1 MSVIKRLF
9 SKIPSI
15 KNKYPL
21 MVAATFLIYI
31 FAFVFL
37 IIFAVSAGPSIL
49 SQQTAVTSVPKIT
62 FLNYEKDFAIQEI
75 NNDNIHTSPLMVVN
89 DNYKCEIDGVNLTK
103 LLENSNSK
111 YKVADYDVQVNSS
124 IVENVNNMFGKF
136 HQLYGENDIMVNSGY
151 RSSEVQKRLYDEDVS
166 QREDGNKSSEYVAK
180 SGYSEHQT
188 GYSFDLSLLDSNGI
202 ITEYN
207 GEDKYKWINENCSEY
222 GFIVR
227 YPKDKTEYTG
237 YNYEPWHFRYV
248 GVPHAS
254 YIAQNS
260 LCLEEYVTLL
270 KSHTIQDPLFVTD
283 LSMTNWQ
290 IYFVPADGGNTTRV
304 PVPKDNEY
312 QVYGN
317 NIDGFIVSVK
327 L

>member
-1 MSVIKRLF
+1 MSVIKKLLA
-9 SKIPSI
+9 KIPPI

-37 IIFAVSAGPSIL
+37 ITFAVSAGPSIL
-49 SQQTAVTSVPKIT
+49 AQQTEVTSIPQIT
-62 FLNYEKDFAIQEI
+62 SLNYDKDFAMQEI
-75 NNDNIHTSPLMVVN
+75 SNSNIHTSPLMVVN
-89 DNYKCEIDGVNLTK
+89 NNYKCEIDGVNLTK
-103 LLENSNSK
+103 LLENSNLR
-111 YKVADYDVQVNSS
+111 YNVADYNVQVNSS
-124 IVENVNNMFGKF
+124 IVDNLNSMFDKF
-136 HQLYGENDIMVNSGY
+136 YQLYGENDIMINSGY
-151 RSSEVQKRLYDEDVS
+151 RSSEVQKKLYDEDVS
-166 QREDGNKSSEYVAK
+166 DQANSTTSSEYVAK
-180 SGYSEHQT
+180 PGYSEHQT
-188 GYSFDLSLLDSNGI
+188 GYSFDISLLDSEGI
-202 ITEYN
+202 ITEYT

-227 YPKDKTEYTG
+227 YPQDKTEYTG

-254 YIAQNS
+254 YIAQNN

-270 KSHTIQDPLFVTD
+270 KGHDVTDPLLVTD